1 MKTLRLHVHD
11 GARSATLVFSRF
23 PVLVGRD
30 PHSDCLLEFPVVSRH
45 HARID
50 LRGGRLTLCDEG
62 SSLGTWVHNQ
72 SRRLPVGMLVD
83 LESVADE
90 FWIGSL
96 RLRAELR
103 DIPPV
108 DEPPASDVR
117 TRDAN
122 VQTSCYADASID
134 PAALDADAIEEA
146 LVEAL
151 AERRRADDVV
161 AGILRQ
167 ATTIAPA
174 QVQRLAHL
182 VVESDPEWDGHS
194 VVRQF
199 VTTSGVRP
207 EPARAD
213 TTALRALQELS
224 STYVPYGPPLTGIEA
239 IMEFV
244 TRLDSV
250 LDVLLDGVSALRYGY
265 RCERGAPPARG
276 PNRADL
282 AATLLDWTHENGA
295 LEQLREDFTRMLTH
309 HSQVVGEASFGLRRI
324 LERLSPQDIENDPR
338 CASTWGPWRY
348 KAYWTELKRRA
359 AALQQLREASLG
371 PSFGQ
376 AAKALRGRQVI
387 PRSEILAL
395 AQQ

>member
-1 MKTLRLHVHD
+1 MKTLRLHIHD

-30 PHSDCLLEFPVVSRH
+30 PGSDCHLAFPVVSRR

-50 LRGGRLTLCDEG
+50 LRGTRLTLCDEG
-62 SSLGTWVHNQ
+62 SSLGTWVVNQ
-72 SRRLPVGMLVD
+72 SRRLPPGVFVD
-83 LESVADE
+83 LESVANE
-90 FWIGSL
+90 FWIGTL
-96 RLRAELR
+96 RVHAELR
-103 DIPPV
+103 DV
-108 DEPPASDVR
+108 GGVEEPPASDVR
-117 TRDAN
+117 TRDVN
-122 VQTSCYADASID
+122 VRTSCYADASID
-134 PAALDADAIEEA
+134 PAALDADVIEVA

-151 AERRRADDVV
+151 DQRRRADDAV
-161 AGILRQ
+161 AKILRQ
-167 ATTIAPA
+167 ASAIAPA

-207 EPARAD
+207 EPARVE
-213 TTALRALQELS
+213 TTALRALQGLS

-239 IMEFV
+239 VTEFV
-244 TRLDSV
+244 TRLDMV
-250 LDVLLDGVSALRYGY
+250 MDVLLEGVSALRYGY
-265 RCERGAPPARG
+265 QCERGATPGRG

-282 AATLLDWTHENGA
+282 AATLLDWTHQNGA
-295 LEQLREDFTRMLTH
+295 LEQLRDDFTRMMVH
-309 HSQVVGEASFGLRRI
+309 HSRIVGEASFGLTRI
-324 LERLSPQDIENDPR
+324 LERLGPQDIENDPR

-359 AALQQLREASLG
+359 AVLQQLREASLG

-387 PRSEILAL
+387 SRSEVLAL

>member
-1 MKTLRLHVHD
+1 MKTLRLHIHD

-23 PVLVGRD
+23 PVRIGRD
-30 PHSDCLLEFPVVSRH
+30 PGAECHLAFPVVSRQ

-50 LRGGRLTLCDEG
+50 LRGTRLTLCDEG
-62 SSLGTWVHNQ
+62 SRLGTWVHNQ
-72 SRRLPVGMLVD
+72 SRRLPAGMRVD
-83 LESVADE
+83 LESIASE

-96 RLRAELR
+96 RVHAVVHDIAPVAEL
-103 DIPPV
+103 
-108 DEPPASDVR
+108 PASDVR
-117 TRDAN
+117 ERDVN

-134 PAALDADAIEEA
+134 PAALDADAIEVA

-151 AERRRADDVV
+151 AQRCRADDAV
-161 AGILRQ
+161 AEILRQ

-182 VVESDPEWDGHS
+182 VVESDPEWDGHA

-207 EPARAD
+207 EPARVD

-224 STYVPYGPPLTGIEA
+224 STYVPYGPPLTGIETVT
-239 IMEFV
+239 EFV
-244 TRLDSV
+244 TRLDTV
-250 LDVLLDGVSALRYGY
+250 MDVLLEGVAALRYAY
-265 RCERGAPPARG
+265 QCERGAPPTRG

-282 AATLLDWTHENGA
+282 AATLLDWTHQNGA
-295 LEQLREDFTRMLTH
+295 LEQLRDDFTRMMTH
-309 HSQVVGEASFGLRRI
+309 HSRIVGEASFGLTAI
-324 LERLSPQDIENDPR
+324 LERLSPQGIENDPS

-359 AALQQLREASLG
+359 AVLRQLREASLG